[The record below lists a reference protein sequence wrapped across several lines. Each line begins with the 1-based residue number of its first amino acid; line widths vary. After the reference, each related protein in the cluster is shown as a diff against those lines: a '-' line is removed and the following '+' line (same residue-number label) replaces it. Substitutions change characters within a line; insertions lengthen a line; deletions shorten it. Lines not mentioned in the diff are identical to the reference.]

1 MRAIIYIVLLLLAI
15 LLLLAGFRSLVF
27 QPFSI
32 PAGSMSPNL
41 IPGDYVLA
49 SKFAYGYSRYSFPFS
64 PNIQGRI
71 WGAEPQRGDLVIFR
85 LPRDSATDY
94 VKRVVGLP
102 GDRIQMIRG
111 VLQINGQPV
120 GLRTIK
126 HFDGPA
132 STCGGARTGEAMI
145 ARSVETLPGGRQYEV
160 LDCRVGSEADDTA
173 VFDVPPGHYFMIG
186 DNRDNSNDSRF
197 TVGFVP
203 YENLVGRVVM
213 ILLSTSGPSGEPR
226 TQLMFEIPH

>member
-1 MRAIIYIVLLLLAI
+1 MKTIIYICLLLLAI
-15 LLLLAGFRSLVF
+15 LLVLAGFRSLVL
-27 QPFSI
+27 QPFNILS
-32 PAGSMSPNL
+32 ASMSPTVF
-41 IPGDYVLA
+41 PGDYVLG

-64 PNIQGRI
+64 PNIKGRI
-71 WGAEPQRGDLVIFR
+71 WGAEPQRGDLVVFR
-85 LPRDSATDY
+85 LPSDSATDY

-126 HFDGPA
+126 HFNGPA
-132 STCGGARTGEAMI
+132 STCGGARAGEAMI

-160 LDCRVGSEADDTA
+160 LDCRVGTEGDDTQ
-173 VFDVPPGHYFMIG
+173 VFDVPPGHYFMLG

-197 TVGFVP
+197 AVGFVP
-203 YENLVGRVVM
+203 HENLVGRVWLVFTPF
-213 ILLSTSGPSGEPR
+213 IQNGKPSTER
-226 TQLMFEIPH
+226 IFKIPH

>member
-1 MRAIIYIVLLLLAI
+1 MRVIIYIGVLALAI

-32 PAGSMSPNL
+32 PAASMSPNL

-49 SKFAYGYSRYSFPFS
+49 SKFAYGYSRYSFPVGL
-64 PNIQGRI
+64 NIEGRI

-85 LPRDSATDY
+85 LPRDNATDY

-120 GLRTIK
+120 GLRRIED
-126 HFDGPA
+126 FNGPR
-132 STCGGARTGEAMI
+132 STCNMGRADEAKI
-145 ARSVETLPGGRQYEV
+145 ARYVETLPGGRQYQV
-160 LDCRVGSEADDTA
+160 LDCRAGSEADDTA
-173 VFDVPPGHYFMIG
+173 VFNVPPGHYFMMG
-186 DNRDNSNDSRF
+186 DNRDNSNDTRF
-197 TVGFVP
+197 AVGFVP
-203 YENLVGRVVM
+203 YENLVGRVVL
-213 ILLSTSGPSGEPR
+213 ILLSNSIETGKPR
-226 TQLMFEIPH
+226 DERMFEVPH